1 MKGIIFVDVKKCL
14 SCKSCE
20 MECVV
25 VHSESG
31 SLLKAIQE
39 EPLPQ
44 SRIMVEK
51 AGDFSIPMQCRHCE
65 DAPCVAVCPTKATV
79 KLGDGEPVIVKDEL
93 CIGCKLCILVCP
105 FGVLKMNR
113 EGKVIIKCDLCIER
127 LKKGEKPAC
136 VVACPTG
143 ALKFKSIEEAT
154 KELRGKT
161 AVDYLVKLEPKKK
174 GVK

>member
-20 MECVV
+20 MECAV
-25 VHSESG
+25 VHSKSG
-31 SLLKAIQE
+31 DLLRAIQE

-79 KLGDGEPVIVKDEL
+79 KLGSGEPVIVKDEL
-93 CIGCKLCILVCP
+93 CVGCKLCILVCP

-113 EGKVIIKCDLCIER
+113 EEKIIIKCDLCIER
-127 LKKGEKPAC
+127 LKKGEEPAC
-136 VVACPTG
+136 VNACPTG
-143 ALKFKSIEEAT
+143 ALQFKSVEEAT